1 MYSGGKLYR
10 LIGDNFYNMVHDS
23 LEDLG
28 WFNPA
33 RKHLPVHLIPEP
45 VDDNEVIQLNTI
57 AISDEEIRLVTL
69 NWVRFWL
76 SIVCCSTSTS
86 MLNPKLLVVIFL
98 GISRTSLR
106 VE

>member
-10 LIGDNFYNMVHDS
+10 LIGDNFYNMIHDS

-33 RKHLPVHLIPEP
+33 RKHLPVYLVPEP

-57 AISDEEIRLVTL
+57 AVSDEEITTSDVELGSVLAEHRYRDWETDRKSTRL
-69 NWVRFWL
+69 NSSHRSL
-76 SIVCCSTSTS
+76 SRMPSSA
-86 MLNPKLLVVIFL
+86 
-98 GISRTSLR
+98 
-106 VE
+106 